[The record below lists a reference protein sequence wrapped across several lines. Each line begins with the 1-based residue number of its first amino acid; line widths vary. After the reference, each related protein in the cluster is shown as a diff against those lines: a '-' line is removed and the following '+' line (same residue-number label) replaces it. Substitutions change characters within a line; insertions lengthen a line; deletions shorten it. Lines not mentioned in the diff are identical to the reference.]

1 MTDRWGVVAKR
12 AENLMPGVP
21 YVRGWAQAR
30 RSAGTLAEQL
40 TALGLESDF
49 PGLTADV
56 NVSGDGL
63 VRLGS
68 IRPEAALM
76 LAELITSGLTAE
88 TATPV
93 DTGGG
98 RDDDCPSN
106 PVRCLITATSKL
118 RLVAVRECSCAR
130 SACPVRP
137 VSPGG

>member
-30 RSAGTLAEQL
+30 RSAGALAEHL
-40 TALGLESDF
+40 TALGMESDF
-49 PGLTADV
+49 PGLAADV

-76 LAELITSGLTAE
+76 LAELILSGLTAE
-88 TATPV
+88 TATHA
-93 DTGGG
+93 DATGKGTMAA
-98 RDDDCPSN
+98 RRSPS
-106 PVRCLITATSKL
+106 A
-118 RLVAVRECSCAR
+118 A
-130 SACPVRP
+130 
-137 VSPGG
+137 

>member
-30 RSAGTLAEQL
+30 RSAGALAEQL

-49 PGLTADV
+49 PGLAADV

-68 IRPEAALM
+68 MRPEAALM
-76 LAELITSGLTAE
+76 LAELIVSGLAAE
-88 TATPV
+88 RATHADAAREGTV
-93 DTGGG
+93 AAC
-98 RDDDCPSN
+98 R
-106 PVRCLITATSKL
+106 TSP
-118 RLVAVRECSCAR
+118 AA
-130 SACPVRP
+130 
-137 VSPGG
+137 